1 VGAPGRVCC
10 VGSFQGQ
17 GNCVRGQGQEYCVRG
32 QGQEYC
38 VSGVLA
44 VWEGSVSGW
53 ALGSGLWTL
62 DSGAWGCQVL
72 LVPGVARS
80 CWCLLLRL
88 L

>member
-17 GNCVRGQGQEYCVRG
+17 GNCVRGQGQEYCVMG
-32 QGQEYC
+32 QGQDYC

-44 VWEGSVSGW
+44 VWKGSVSGW

-62 DSGAWGCQVL
+62 DSG
-72 LVPGVARS
+72 PGLFNPRTRAHIVCRKSEHADRK
-80 CWCLLLRL
+80 
-88 L
+88 